1 MNASSLFGKRVVLVG
16 GTGLGTV
23 LLRECVRL
31 GAAKVYLVCRSD
43 GDRGRGEMLNQG
55 GRAITCH
62 HRPKGRHGLQIK
74 ADLKSMAQA
83 RSVAEQICRER
94 QPIGPSCFS
103 TLL

>member
-16 GTGLGTV
+16 GTAGLGTV

-55 GRAITCH
+55 GRALSRVTIV
-62 HRPKGRHGLQIK
+62 RRV
-74 ADLKSMAQA
+74 AMDF
-83 RSVAEQICRER
+83 RSK
-94 QPIGPSCFS
+94 PI
-103 TLL
+103 